1 MKQNQTAILVWR
13 EDFQKHLG
21 DLDAHL
27 SLTFSENL
35 VPDGSFYL
43 WQSQVMESLEKNR
56 TTANWTRCRVNFPQ
70 CARDADRQANG
81 PTGKELGPAPKMYL
95 SSSCRFFFSCSGIK
109 LTCFDWWIMSKDCPV
124 CSVWNTSFYLC
135 VLEHSVLS
143 SEHFFG
149 KSVLEVTAKHKSF
162 RVQSCSSPTQQ
173 GLYHW
178 IQLGA
183 VASY

>member
-1 MKQNQTAILVWR
+1 MLVVKR
-13 EDFQKHLG
+13 RFLKAFQDFRCLTCHLLLG
-21 DLDAHL
+21 RICCWIALF
-27 SLTFSENL
+27 TFENL
-35 VPDGSFYL
+35 KQWRHPR
-43 WQSQVMESLEKNR
+43 KNR
-56 TTANWTRCRVNFPQ
+56 TTANWTHCRVNFPQ

-162 RVQSCSSPTQQ
+162 RVQSGSSPTQQ
-173 GLYHW
+173 GPHHG